1 VDLVNRS
8 MIAGGH
14 EVAANSTAL
23 DVSKWGLAAAQVR
36 EVAGAL
42 PQLRCLR
49 ELVLDGVPV
58 SGAIPRN
65 GDFKYGAETVDA
77 DLGTFRALC
86 EGLRACQGLASLS
99 LKKCYVGT
107 QALAL
112 LADLIK
118 VIAALTT
125 LRCGSNPG
133 MVGELYP
140 SGDLR
145 TPDVHIEALQQLL
158 DALKPSGVTELDI
171 SKIGIGP
178 VGVGRVADYVREA
191 KAALNSLTCDST
203 GVPFV
208 HYVDRHATGPR
219 TYTLTVGEAAIDLSS
234 KNFGPAD
241 VTLLTVWMKRP
252 EVMAALA
259 SVNCS
264 GNGLTGAVKKN
275 GQWNKVNSDLSG
287 FVSLCTVLGKVT
299 EVNLSDCG
307 LGPASMPELV
317 KMFSDPSATLKKVVL
332 SHNFIFGSKDLRM
345 YDRTQIHDI
354 DADQSGWTA
363 LCDALPASPVEELDV
378 ANVGMGVAGVTSLA
392 KAISAGAA
400 LKSLTVSQ
408 NAIGGPVVRL
418 IDSAKTG
425 VTVNKGVFAAVN
437 GRWGQVNEDPDE
449 DDEVKLTWLDDD
461 EESDYT
467 KADKLDPVVSSRADL
482 VEDYSHIE
490 QLGQAIT
497 RLSSLDMSNCNFTPA
512 SIKIFTSSV
521 SWRRR
526 DRADCHPQCHRG
538 AWRGLADSGVPEQR
552 SPSDHAWY
560 RGRYDHTGC
569 LETAGHG
576 VCEVA
581 RS

>member
-1 VDLVNRS
+1 
-8 MIAGGH
+8 MIHIAGGH

-23 DVSKWGLAAAQVR
+23 DVSKWGLTAAQVR

-400 LKSLTVSQ
+400 LAKVNVLSNPIGADGVDALIEVYEQNTNLRTLLGIEEGVTELNLSEKNVDPGQAKILAAELNASRAAAAIENVNVSGCNVTQESAAQLLTAANEASRARLRAHQVLAFSE
-408 NAIGGPVVRL
+408 ALHVRL
-418 IDSAKTG
+418 GSECLLQAVAIDADVWRRVAENVRERHGHEVICSQLAQAGQTWFE
-425 VTVNKGVFAAVN
+425 VTVEGLIAEGV
-437 GRWGQVNEDPDE
+437 
-449 DDEVKLTWLDDD
+449 
-461 EESDYT
+461 
-467 KADKLDPVVSSRADL
+467 SR
-482 VEDYSHIE
+482 
-490 QLGQAIT
+490 
-497 RLSSLDMSNCNFTPA
+497 
-512 SIKIFTSSV
+512 
-521 SWRRR
+521 
-526 DRADCHPQCHRG
+526 
-538 AWRGLADSGVPEQR
+538 
-552 SPSDHAWY
+552 
-560 RGRYDHTGC
+560 
-569 LETAGHG
+569 
-576 VCEVA
+576 
-581 RS
+581 

>member
-1 VDLVNRS
+1 
-8 MIAGGH
+8 
-14 EVAANSTAL
+14 
-23 DVSKWGLAAAQVR
+23 
-36 EVAGAL
+36 
-42 PQLRCLR
+42 
-49 ELVLDGVPV
+49 
-58 SGAIPRN
+58 
-65 GDFKYGAETVDA
+65 VDA

-400 LKSLTVSQ
+400 LAKVNVLSNPIGADGVDALIEVYEQNTNLRTLLGIEEGVTELNLSEKNVDPGQAKILAAELNASRAAAAIENVNVSGCNVTQESAAQLLTAANEASRARLRAHQVLAFSE
-408 NAIGGPVVRL
+408 ALHVRL
-418 IDSAKTG
+418 GSECLLQAVAIDADVWRRVAENVRERHGHEVICSQLAQAGQTWFE
-425 VTVNKGVFAAVN
+425 VTVEGLIAEGV
-437 GRWGQVNEDPDE
+437 
-449 DDEVKLTWLDDD
+449 
-461 EESDYT
+461 
-467 KADKLDPVVSSRADL
+467 SR
-482 VEDYSHIE
+482 
-490 QLGQAIT
+490 
-497 RLSSLDMSNCNFTPA
+497 
-512 SIKIFTSSV
+512 
-521 SWRRR
+521 
-526 DRADCHPQCHRG
+526 
-538 AWRGLADSGVPEQR
+538 
-552 SPSDHAWY
+552 
-560 RGRYDHTGC
+560 
-569 LETAGHG
+569 
-576 VCEVA
+576 
-581 RS
+581 

>member
-1 VDLVNRS
+1 
-8 MIAGGH
+8 MIHIAGGH

-400 LKSLTVSQ
+400 LAKVNVLSNPIGADGVDALIEVYEQNTNLRTLLGIEEGVTELNLSEKNVDPGQAKILAAELNASRAAAAIENVNVSGCNVTQESAAQLLTAANEASRARLRAHQVLAFSE
-408 NAIGGPVVRL
+408 ALHVRL
-418 IDSAKTG
+418 GSECLLQAVAIDADVWRRVAENVRERHGHEVICSQLAQAGQTWFE
-425 VTVNKGVFAAVN
+425 VTVEGLIAEGV
-437 GRWGQVNEDPDE
+437 
-449 DDEVKLTWLDDD
+449 
-461 EESDYT
+461 
-467 KADKLDPVVSSRADL
+467 SR
-482 VEDYSHIE
+482 
-490 QLGQAIT
+490 
-497 RLSSLDMSNCNFTPA
+497 
-512 SIKIFTSSV
+512 
-521 SWRRR
+521 
-526 DRADCHPQCHRG
+526 
-538 AWRGLADSGVPEQR
+538 
-552 SPSDHAWY
+552 
-560 RGRYDHTGC
+560 
-569 LETAGHG
+569 
-576 VCEVA
+576 
-581 RS
+581 